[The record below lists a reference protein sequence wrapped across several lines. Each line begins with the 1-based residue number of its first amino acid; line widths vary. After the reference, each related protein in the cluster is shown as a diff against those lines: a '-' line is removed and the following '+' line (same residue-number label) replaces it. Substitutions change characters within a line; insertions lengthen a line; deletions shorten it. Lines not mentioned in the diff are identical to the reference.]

1 MLISH
6 HSKKK
11 FKELY
16 SEILAAGQ
24 TGQFDENALPSYTHS
39 NKLMAWLF
47 WRRIDIAL
55 KFLNQKK
62 NLKVLDFGCGG
73 AVTFEYL
80 KSLDSSIV
88 GCDIDI
94 ELTKKVC
101 SRLDIKADLCTDLDG
116 QTDDV
121 FDRIL
126 ALDVL
131 EHIENVEPILRCFK
145 KILKSD
151 GQVILSGPTENIF
164 YRLGRKLAGFSGHYH
179 VKNVYQLEQAFRDN
193 GFICQKMR
201 TLYYP
206 IPLFRVSVWSC
217 SK

>member
-1 MLISH
+1 MLISSN
-6 HSKKK
+6 SKKK
-11 FKELY
+11 FKDIY

-47 WRRIDIAL
+47 WQRIDIAL
-55 KFLNQKK
+55 QFLKQKK
-62 NLKVLDFGCGG
+62 NLKILDFGCGG

-94 ELTKKVC
+94 ELTKQVC
-101 SRLDIKADLCTDLDG
+101 SRLNINADLCTDLDG
-116 QTDDV
+116 LADNS
-121 FDRIL
+121 FDRIF

-131 EHIENVEPILRCFK
+131 EHIENVDPILRRFK
-145 KILKSD
+145 NILKND

-164 YRLGRKLAGFSGHYH
+164 YRLGRRLAGFSGHYH
-179 VKNVYQLEQAFRDN
+179 VKNVYQLEWALRDN
-193 GFICQKMR
+193 GFICKKIR

-217 SK
+217 